1 MAYKKALM
9 LGIGANFCV
18 ESRRGLLADLCVGFS
33 ALALA
38 TPAGNLLQE
47 GVGEGKER
55 ERVTSLASLQVSMQ
69 IHQPRTQGFSLRQ
82 REGNKRKAP
91 GKRLQEG

>member
-1 MAYKKALM
+1 M

-18 ESRRGLLADLCVGFS
+18 ESRRGLLADSCLGFS

-55 ERVTSLASLQVSMQ
+55 EREL
-69 IHQPRTQGFSLRQ
+69 HH
-82 REGNKRKAP
+82 
-91 GKRLQEG
+91 

>member
-1 MAYKKALM
+1 M

-18 ESRRGLLADLCVGFS
+18 DSRRGLLADSCVGFS

-38 TPAGNLLQE
+38 TPAGNLMQE

-55 ERVTSLASLQVSMQ
+55 ERESYITRFSTSEPAN
-69 IHQPRTQGFSLRQ
+69 T
-82 REGNKRKAP
+82 
-91 GKRLQEG
+91 